1 MRLLLLLL
9 AVAPPS
15 LAQFWDLASTDDGSQ
30 LYFGSSLVL
39 AGSSAASLDPALL
52 YKMDQDGIHLI
63 STHAMTPQVSGDG
76 QVAGYTDTSFCTARP
91 TPPSCVEAM
100 LLGPPV
106 ADLETGDLH
115 LSRNGRWALVS
126 QVSSNSSLPPIS
138 SVLIDLVNGSRTPV
152 PPRPADSI
160 PFVVCR
166 SIASDGTLLV
176 QMTDSSGANSIALWQ
191 QGNLTAIPVS
201 LPPYSGYEPLALS
214 DDASTYFYAVHQ
226 GATRLVSRNL
236 ADGTETV
243 LFTAPAPL
251 IYFMGASRNGRTVLF
266 RYGYLDE
273 PGPAYVADSISGA
286 SARIPLDGN
295 ELVTDGTLSG
305 SGGQAFL
312 VTTTGRMVKV
322 AVAGSMPGTID
333 EIIAPT
339 PYLSEAIPRIFIP
352 PVAPGNI
359 LRLWGVLDRPAD
371 FWNGAILFD
380 GRPAAV
386 LAAAGGEV
394 DIQVPWDAPVGA
406 PLFQLKV
413 PSQGSPFEQNQQVYV
428 NSAIPTFSG
437 AYDGFL
443 GLKFERGDWSGLL
456 TTQPSPGDLI
466 HLYMTG
472 LGAVSDSP
480 PLGQPAPV
488 TQLFPLQGTLTCLF
502 LPVTSPAQTLF
513 VGLAPGMLGIY
524 QIDFRMPDDLPTTPL
539 NGIACTLNQLPYG
552 DWRFA
557 YCSGENCLA
566 GVSYP

>member
-39 AGSSAASLDPALL
+39 AGASAANLNPAQV
-52 YKMDQDGIHLI
+52 YKIDKDGIHII

-76 QVAGYTDTSFCTARP
+76 QVAGYTDTSFCTAKP

-100 LLGPPV
+100 LAGPP
-106 ADLETGDLH
+106 ATDLGTGDLQ
-115 LSRNGRWALVS
+115 LSKNGRWALVS
-126 QVSSNSSLPPIS
+126 QVSSNSSLLPIGA
-138 SVLIDLVNGSRTPV
+138 VLIDLVNGSRTPV
-152 PPRPADSI
+152 PPRPANST
-160 PFVVCR
+160 PFVVCH
-166 SIASDGTLLV
+166 SVASDGTLLV
-176 QMTDSSGANSIALWQ
+176 QVTDTSSATSIALWQ
-191 QGNLTAIPVS
+191 HGNLTPIPVS

-214 DDASTYFYAVHQ
+214 DDASTYFYAIHQ
-226 GATRLVSRNL
+226 GTTRLVSRSL
-236 ADGTETV
+236 ADGRETV

-251 IYFMGASRNGRTVLF
+251 IYFMGASRNGRTALF
-266 RYGYLDE
+266 RYGYLDG
-273 PGPAYVADSISGA
+273 PGPAYVADSISGT
-286 SARIPLDGN
+286 SVQIPLDGN

-312 VTTTGRMVKV
+312 VTTTGRIVKV
-322 AVAGSMPGTID
+322 AVAGSMPGMID

-339 PYLSEAIPRIFIP
+339 PYLSAGAPRIFIP
-352 PVAPGNI
+352 PVAPGTI
-359 LRLWGVLDRPAD
+359 LRLWGALDRPAD
-371 FWNGAILFD
+371 FWNGGILFG

-386 LAAAGGEV
+386 LAASGGEV
-394 DIQVPWDAPVGA
+394 DVQVPWDAPVGA
-406 PLFQLKV
+406 PGFQLKV

-428 NSAIPTFSG
+428 NSAIPTFLG
-437 AYDGFL
+437 DYEGFL
-443 GLKFERGDWSGLL
+443 GLKFVRGDWRGLL
-456 TTQPSPGDLI
+456 TTQPGPGDLV

-472 LGAVSDSP
+472 LGAVSGSP

-513 VGLAPGMLGIY
+513 AGLAPGTLGIY
-524 QIDFRMPDDLPTTPL
+524 QIDFRMPDDLPATPL
-539 NGIACTLNQLPYG
+539 NGIACILRQLPYG
-552 DWRFA
+552 DWQFA
-557 YCSGENCLA
+557 YCIGENCLA